1 VTWKDTYLESRV
13 LSADPLELIC
23 LLYQH
28 ALDMVHEARGH
39 LAAGDIA
46 ARSRAISRA
55 IAAISELDA
64 SLDHAVG
71 GQFSSRLAGLY
82 RYMRQRLTEANLRQQ
97 DAPLAEVAS
106 LLATLAEGWN
116 ASRIQAA
123 PPQPSYPAA
132 FVPSEAV
139 FAESATYEHNWSA

>member
-1 VTWKDTYLESRV
+1 M

-28 ALDMVHEARGH
+28 ALDMVHEARRH
-39 LAAGDIA
+39 LASGDIA

-55 IAAISELDA
+55 IAAVSELDA
-64 SLDHAVG
+64 SLDHSAG
-71 GQFSSRLAGLY
+71 GEISRNLAELY
-82 RYMRQRLTEANLRQQ
+82 RYLRRRLTEANLRQH
-97 DAPLAEVAS
+97 DAPLAEVAA

-132 FVPSEAV
+132 FVPPEAA
-139 FAESATYEHNWSA
+139 FADSVTYEHNWSA